1 MTNLEL
7 WTCADQ
13 GVTRAEID
21 ALGATGWHNWGSWK
35 TVPSGPGRV
44 PLVSLKLD
52 KLPILGTVS
61 SGLVML
67 GNEPQMPPP
76 DGDGYTN
83 AARDAGVRARLLAS
97 DLVFE
102 TTAILGNFFCADQ
115 SKQAGTC
122 YDGTVQT
129 IDAGPAYWAA
139 YHSGYYPTT
148 STWPKAVGWGIHYYT
163 RGATFDVNRL
173 IAILGEYHAWCNGD
187 VYLTELGVEPWGFD
201 TQACMGFMEQLV
213 MWAVGKP
220 WMRAICWCQWPTRYA
235 DSGLYKNGSL
245 TPLGVY
251 WRDLGERIKGL
262 TPVVDPPP
270 GPTSSQWERVS
281 QNTFTSIQSNG
292 GGSDLFRITVER
304 EVRP

>member
-1 MTNLEL
+1 MSNLEL
-7 WTCADQ
+7 WTCADK
-13 GVTRAEID
+13 GVSVAEVD
-21 ALGATGWHNWGSWK
+21 ALGVSRWHNWGSFRSI
-35 TVPSGPGRV
+35 PSGPGRV
-44 PLVSLKLD
+44 PLVSLRLD
-52 KLPILGTVS
+52 AVPILDTGP
-61 SGLVML
+61 GDLVMI

-76 DGDGYTN
+76 DGDGYTG
-83 AARDAGVRARLLAS
+83 DPLEAGIKAGILAHYI
-97 DLVFE
+97 DHELVL
-102 TTAILGNFFCADQ
+102 IPGNFFCSDM
-115 SKQAGTC
+115 SKMAGTC
-122 YDGTVQT
+122 YTGDVETN
-129 IDAGPAYWAA
+129 DAGPDYWEAYYRKFITARTDGCA
-139 YHSGYYPTT
+139 
-148 STWPKAVGWGIHYYT
+148 WGIHYYT

-304 EVRP
+304 EVRA